1 MKKQSG
7 FTLIELVVAMAVLG
21 LIMGAMVH
29 LFGSSVTSLHV
40 GARQEV
46 VYEEARLLMNELK
59 TTLRYADKDSI
70 NPQNPDDKTTT
81 FSYSGTM
88 WNRHMDIGAAGA
100 DNIPYD
106 IKVEWLDAGGGLKQ
120 LKVTRTDN
128 LGNSN
133 EKKKEIIFPED
144 SANSLFKGGVSFPIT
159 SEFIK
164 LNDGNSVIMYKIAL
178 PLQYEFNG
186 QMKIQTLET
195 KVVPSEDEV
204 TETPEEKMRREYME
218 ILNIVLKIEN
228 GEKLS
233 DKEKKVY
240 DEVGK
245 YYGKKDKWLFTTNDR
260 IREYM
265 CNEIY
270 GGHWPSIDLTTLTG
284 TKISSVWFQPACF
297 DMTNVDNVFV
307 MGREFNAQHDYS
319 TWVGG
324 WNVKSV
330 YDHKRKL
337 WRTGT
342 GTTVMSKNWNELEA
356 LMEKQNYQDVK
367 KVEYN

>member
-70 NPQNPDDKTTT
+70 KYPEPDVLT
-81 FSYSGTM
+81 YSGTM
-88 WNRHMDIGAAGA
+88 WDRHMDISQGNNKAY
-100 DNIPYD
+100 NIR
-106 IKVEWLDAGGGLKQ
+106 VEWQDAENGLKR
-120 LKVTRTDN
+120 LKVTRETDGKQETT
-128 LGNSN
+128 L
-133 EKKKEIIFPED
+133 FPTD
-144 SANSLFKGGVSFPIT
+144 SANSVFKEGSQFPIT
-159 SEFIK
+159 PEEIMVNGSSI
-164 LNDGNSVIMYKIAL
+164 VMYKIVL
-178 PLQYEFNG
+178 PLQYMLNG
-186 QMKIQTLET
+186 KMQTQTLET
-195 KVVPSEDEV
+195 KVVPSKEEV

-218 ILNIVLKIEN
+218 ILNTGLKIVN

-245 YYGKKDKWLFTTNDR
+245 YYNRYDKYPFTNNDK

-270 GGHWPSIDLTTLTG
+270 GGHWPSIDLTTSTG
-284 TKISSVWFQPACF
+284 TKISSVWFQPVCF
-297 DMTNVDNVFV
+297 DMANVDNVFV
-307 MGREFNAQHDYS
+307 MGREFNVQDDYS

-324 WNVKSV
+324 WSNVRSI
-330 YDHKRKL
+330 YDYKRKV

-342 GTTVMSKNWNELEA
+342 KNLVMSKNWNELEA

-367 KVEYN
+367 KVEYK

>member
-70 NPQNPDDKTTT
+70 DPEQPTVSTSK
-81 FSYSGTM
+81 FSY
-88 WNRHMDIGAAGA
+88 
-100 DNIPYD
+100 
-106 IKVEWLDAGGGLKQ
+106 
-120 LKVTRTDN
+120 TD
-128 LGNSN
+128 GS
-133 EKKKEIIFPED
+133 KKITIFPND
-144 SANSLFKGGVSFPIT
+144 SNNSIFEGKFPVT
-159 SEFIK
+159 SETLT
-164 LNDGNSVIMYKIAL
+164 LNDGNTVIMYKIAL

-186 QMKIQTLET
+186 QMKTQTLET
-195 KVVPSEDEV
+195 KVVPSKDEV

-218 ILNIVLKIEN
+218 ILNIGLKIEN

-245 YYGKKDKWLFTTNDR
+245 YYNRYDKYPFTNNDK

-270 GGHWPSIDLTTLTG
+270 GGHWPSIDLTTSTG
-284 TKISSVWFQPACF
+284 TKISSVWFQPVCF
-297 DMTNVDNVFV
+297 DMANVDNVFV
-307 MGREFNAQHDYS
+307 MGREFNVQDDYS

-324 WNVKSV
+324 WSNVRSI
-330 YDHKRKL
+330 YDYKRKV

-342 GTTVMSKNWNELEA
+342 KNLVMSKNWNELEA
-356 LMEKQNYQDVK
+356 LMEKQNYQDVQ

>member
-29 LFGSSVTSLHV
+29 LFGSSVTSLQA
-40 GARQEV
+40 GSKQEV

-70 NPQNPDDKTTT
+70 KYPEPDVLT
-81 FSYSGTM
+81 YSGTM
-88 WNRHMDIGAAGA
+88 WDRHMDISQGNNKAY
-100 DNIPYD
+100 NIR
-106 IKVEWLDAGGGLKQ
+106 VEWQDAENGLKR
-120 LKVTRTDN
+120 LKVTRETDGKQETT
-128 LGNSN
+128 L
-133 EKKKEIIFPED
+133 FPTD
-144 SANSLFKGGVSFPIT
+144 SANSVFKEGSQFPIT
-159 SEFIK
+159 PEEIMVNGSSI
-164 LNDGNSVIMYKIAL
+164 VMYKIVL
-178 PLQYEFNG
+178 PLQYMLNG
-186 QMKIQTLET
+186 KMQTQTLET
-195 KVVPSEDEV
+195 KVVPSKEEV

-218 ILNIVLKIEN
+218 ILNTGLKIVN

-245 YYGKKDKWLFTTNDR
+245 YYNRYDKYPFTNNDK

-270 GGHWPSIDLTTLTG
+270 GGHWPSIDLTTSTG
-284 TKISSVWFQPACF
+284 TKISSVWFQPVCF
-297 DMTNVDNVFV
+297 DMANVDNVFV
-307 MGREFNAQHDYS
+307 MGREFNVQYDYS

-324 WNVKSV
+324 WSNVRSI
-330 YDHKRKL
+330 YDYKRKV

-342 GTTVMSKNWNELEA
+342 KNLVMSKNWNELEA

-367 KVEYN
+367 KVEYK

>member
-70 NPQNPDDKTTT
+70 DPEQPTVSTSK
-81 FSYSGTM
+81 FSYKGNL
-88 WNRHMDIGAAGA
+88 WDRHMDIAQGT
-100 DNIPYD
+100 NKEY
-106 IKVEWLDAGGGLKQ
+106 KVTVEWKDDTKKQ
-120 LKVTRTDN
+120 LQVTREDITD
-128 LGNSN
+128 GS
-133 EKKKEIIFPED
+133 KKITIFPND
-144 SANSLFKGGVSFPIT
+144 SNNSIFEGKFPDT
-159 SEFIK
+159 SETLT
-164 LNDGNSVIMYKIAL
+164 LNDGNTVIMYKIAL

-186 QMKIQTLET
+186 QMKTQTLET
-195 KVVPSEDEV
+195 KVVPSKDEV

-218 ILNIVLKIEN
+218 ILNIGLKIEN

-245 YYGKKDKWLFTTNDR
+245 YYNRYDKYPFTNNDK

-270 GGHWPSIDLTTLTG
+270 GGHWPSIDLTTSTG
-284 TKISSVWFQPACF
+284 TKISSVWFQPVCF
-297 DMTNVDNVFV
+297 DMANVDNVFV
-307 MGREFNAQHDYS
+307 MGREFNVQDDYS

-324 WNVKSV
+324 WSNVRSI
-330 YDHKRKL
+330 YDYKRKV

-342 GTTVMSKNWNELEA
+342 KNLVMSKNWNELEA
-356 LMEKQNYQDVK
+356 LMEKQNYQDVQ